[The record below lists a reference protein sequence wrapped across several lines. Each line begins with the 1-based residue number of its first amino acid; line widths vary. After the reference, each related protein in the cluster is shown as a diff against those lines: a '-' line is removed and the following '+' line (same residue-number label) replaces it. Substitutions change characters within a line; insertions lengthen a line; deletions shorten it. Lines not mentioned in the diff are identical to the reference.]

1 MYSFFLSVWTAN
13 VLGTAFGLPEASASP
28 TRLRVC
34 SSVPLLQ
41 LPEKSASPTFLLFCA
56 PAAVSANMAA
66 ASQPENI
73 RLFDGHSAVFGP
85 SCDEKIIQM
94 FEVHGGVKLP
104 RDKTYGPFDVDF
116 YIAPAFLKY
125 PKHADP
131 EKLKRAQ
138 EWMGEI
144 NPQYEKDPLLLN
156 FLRPTEESWIL
167 ACVEEGQ
174 MIETSSYDI
183 YTGTAPTTARVYAP
197 LASESDLSDEDNDA
211 SLTNRNGDGDVT
223 EDEEETYYNGVVED
237 YVLKVYSK
245 QAGIGIAMYDDADGA
260 NFVVLNP
267 AAFQFQ
273 GCKREIVHGKIEPG
287 AVYRIVRVGATDVR
301 ELDLEGVVGV
311 FDGFRNQLPYEVAFS
326 KHVERNSQQ
335 LANSGSHEQRVEVRY
350 AEGKLGIDVADGSDN
365 TPVVEAVRPG
375 SQSAKKGIK
384 EGMRV
389 VAVGNV
395 RVLDSEHLVSCV
407 KTLQEQKSP
416 VKVTF
421 AGKRRP
427 RGTGSTP
434 LRSST
439 PKRSSSS
446 IPLPA
451 SPSAVVV
458 EYMEGSLGIDVEPCD
473 DGKGVVIAKVA
484 KGGQSD
490 GKVQKD
496 MRLLRVGDIDVSETP
511 IKDIG
516 NIIQDQQRP
525 LKLCFAGVALPEVP
539 LTESPSLPTATLGQ
553 ETSTAS
559 PKRSSSSIPIPASP
573 SAVVV
578 EYMEGSLGIDV
589 EPCDDGKGVV
599 IAKVAKGGQSDGKVQ
614 KDMRLLRV
622 GDIDVSETPIKDIGN
637 IIQDQQRPLKLCF
650 AGVALPEVPLTESP
664 SLTTATLGQET
675 STAAAY
681 EKDGGSSSIP
691 SRERAQI
698 RESSSTIV
706 VEYQEGSLGFDVE
719 ERSSKGN
726 GAVVINVAT
735 GGQSDGS
742 VQVGMELFRVGDIN
756 VANSPLVEIEHL
768 IKGQKRPFKLSFTT
782 PKSPVVSTHTGG
794 ISAGSEDGPTAVRAL
809 DPRVGVQNDDLQ
821 KVVEMGTH
829 TEESV
834 QGVLKKSTKHKRLHN
849 AVRFEAGPSQP
860 DIQKVLH
867 PPKSTVEVPNN
878 KESQQQLLQSSA
890 TYKVGDEVEVKW
902 RMQDG
907 STQWFRG
914 EIMAISI
921 SKSKSKTKMSY
932 KIKWEGEKSGDRF
945 YRRYPDMRMCKRNSL
960 NADDGSRISKKQR
973 R

>member
-539 LTESPSLPTATLGQ
+539 LTESPSL
-553 ETSTAS
+553 
-559 PKRSSSSIPIPASP
+559 
-573 SAVVV
+573 
-578 EYMEGSLGIDV
+578 
-589 EPCDDGKGVV
+589 
-599 IAKVAKGGQSDGKVQ
+599 
-614 KDMRLLRV
+614 
-622 GDIDVSETPIKDIGN
+622 
-637 IIQDQQRPLKLCF
+637 
-650 AGVALPEVPLTESP
+650 
-664 SLTTATLGQET
+664 TTATLGQET